1 MKLTRRARSSLCAA
15 FAVAAVAAG
24 AFTAPF
30 LSQPGASAAAAT
42 CDVRYQPRDDWGAG
56 ATVDVTITNNGPA
69 IDHWVLAWTFPGN
82 QRVTNG
88 WNGTYAQ
95 SGAAVSV
102 SNVSYNGTLSPGG
115 STATGFSM
123 TYSGANP
130 APTSFSLNGQACTTN
145 GQPTPS
151 APASASPSRSP
162 SAPPSPSTSPTAS
175 PTASPTVSPTGS
187 SSPPPGARTGNAT
200 YFDGLGQP
208 YGGCGL
214 PQSEL
219 DSQNFVALNVYN
231 TPGDY
236 STFYPR
242 PMPASLGSKI
252 GAWDNGRNCGRW
264 VQVTIGDYCTG
275 TNDGA
280 PNQPFCRNGSWVA
293 DQYDGATLT
302 MVVADS
308 CGDGNAWC
316 RDDPYHLDLAKG
328 SLNAF
333 AKNGAAVGD
342 MYPNHWNNR
351 RIQWQYVP
359 PPGYTGDIRI
369 GFLQSAQRYWAAISV
384 THLPN
389 GIHGVDYQVNGAW
402 QAAQLNADMGQS
414 FIIGATQS
422 GGTTFQIRVR
432 DASDQLLGGGRTYTF
447 ALPASCSQSC
457 SGPFTA
463 VSYTTG

>member
-1 MKLTRRARSSLCAA
+1 MKLSRRARSSLCVA
-15 FAVAAVAAG
+15 FAAAVVTAG
-24 AFTAPF
+24 AFGAPF
-30 LSQPGASAAAAT
+30 LSLPAAHAAAAT
-42 CDVRYQPRDDWGAG
+42 CDVRYQVRDDWGAG
-56 ATVDVTITNNGPA
+56 ATVDVTVTDTGPA
-69 IDHWVLAWTFPGN
+69 IDHWLLAWTFPGN
-82 QRVTNG
+82 QRITNG
-88 WNGTYAQ
+88 WNGTYSQ

-102 SNVSYNGTLSPGG
+102 SNVSYNGTLASGG
-115 STATGFSM
+115 STGTGFSL
-123 TYSGANP
+123 TYSGANTPP
-130 APTSFSLNGQACTTN
+130 ASFTVNGQACTSN
-145 GQPTPS
+145 GQPAPS
-151 APASASPSRSP
+151 ASASPSASPSRSP
-162 SAPPSPSTSPTAS
+162 SPSPSPTTSPTNS
-175 PTASPTVSPTGS
+175 PTTSPTVSPTGS
-187 SSPPPGARTGNAT
+187 PNPGRTGNAT
-200 YFDGLGQP
+200 YFDALGQP

-236 STFYPR
+236 TTFYPR
-242 PMPASLGSKI
+242 PMPASLGSKV
-252 GAWDNGRNCGRW
+252 GAWDNGRNCGRF

-280 PNQPFCRNGSWVA
+280 PNQPFCRNGSWVS

-316 RDDPYHLDLAKG
+316 RDDPNHLDLAKG

-333 AKNGAAVGD
+333 VKNGAAVGD

-369 GFLQSAQRYWAAISV
+369 GFMQSAQRYWPAIAV

-389 GIHGVDYQVNGAW
+389 GIHGVEYQVNGAW
-402 QAAQLNADMGQS
+402 QAAQPNADMGQA

-422 GGTTFQIRVR
+422 GGTTFQIRIR
-432 DASDQLLGGGRTYTF
+432 DASDQLLNGGRTYTF
-447 ALPASCSQSC
+447 SLPASCAQSC
-457 SGPFTA
+457 GGPFTA
-463 VSYTTG
+463 VTYTTG